1 MCEPTNRKEVGLGL
15 ASVGLKLATE
25 GDIFENILT
34 HPKAMALGGS
44 ATKKNRVGGCLGWV
58 FWGRLE
64 LAL

>member
-1 MCEPTNRKEVGLGL
+1 MGL
-15 ASVGLKLATE
+15 ASVGLKLAIE
-25 GDIFENILT
+25 GDIFENTLT